1 MHNDRHGSIRT
12 ADVLSYEF
20 AMHPS
25 ENETSALG
33 SDNYTAKRVENGREF
48 IRSQSGEP
56 LSLFLA
62 VGVI

>member
-20 AMHPS
+20 AMYPP

-33 SDNYTAKRVENGREF
+33 SDNDPVKGVENGREF